1 METRKKVEVQS
12 DREHKGNVYRFIPE
26 SNYWVCI
33 KSESI
38 YYRWVICSDAFG
50 MELTR
55 IAKSEGHDIDQMLID
70 NKCKKSR
77 RNISEKKVRSTTRTF
92 MPLFENECTT
102 EPVKTVSVDKL
113 DKSFISLFPTE

>member
-1 METRKKVEVQS
+1 METRNKVEIQS
-12 DREHKGNVYRFIPE
+12 DAEHKGNIYRFIPE

-38 YYRWVICSDAFG
+38 YYRWVICSDEFG

-70 NKCKKSR
+70 NKCKRSRMRLSKKKS
-77 RNISEKKVRSTTRTF
+77 VPTTTTF
-92 MPLFENECTT
+92 MPLFESESIAEAIEVAITQ
-102 EPVKTVSVDKL
+102 DKQN
-113 DKSFISLFPTE
+113 FISLFPTE